1 MRATW
6 KDAGKRTGQF
16 HAQSVRKGVGGNVRR
31 WNNQG
36 MIRIREI
43 MDPELRQRITAALA
57 ERRGCS
63 AAAIPEWFELDD
75 LDYVDLLN
83 DLKEQDQTEQDDWRM

>member
-1 MRATW
+1 MGA
-6 KDAGKRTGQF
+6 
-16 HAQSVRKGVGGNVRR
+16 
-31 WNNQG
+31 

-43 MDPELRQRITAALA
+43 VDPELKEKIVAALA

-75 LDYVDLLN
+75 ADFVDLLT
-83 DLKEQDQTEQDDWRM
+83 DLKPPTREDYDDPRE

>member
-1 MRATW
+1 
-6 KDAGKRTGQF
+6 
-16 HAQSVRKGVGGNVRR
+16 
-31 WNNQG
+31 

-43 MDPELRQRITAALA
+43 VDPELKQKVVAALA

-63 AAAIPEWFELDD
+63 VAAIPEWYELDD

-83 DLKEQDQTEQDDWRM
+83 DLKGEEDEGEDPRQ